1 MRAKVARLE
10 ESIASME
17 DQLKTQGEEMQ
28 RMEEELAAAKSNM
41 LDNPSVLSHS
51 KEIQSSLMFT
61 KSDDFFILISCVF

>member
-17 DQLKTQGEEMQ
+17 DQLKTHGEEMQ

-51 KEIQSSLMFT
+51 K
-61 KSDDFFILISCVF
+61 